1 MNQSCLLPGVS
12 EHNAQTLRIAEW
24 CDAVN
29 VSEQFLL
36 AGLRRNIGPEGDL
49 QAAYRDWYEDHM
61 REHDRML
68 VHLMEEIAR
77 RGGGHGG

>member
-1 MNQSCLLPGVS
+1 MNQPCLLPSGS
-12 EHNAQTLRIAEW
+12 ENDTPAMRIAQW

-29 VSEQFLL
+29 ASEQFLL
-36 AGLRRNIGPEGDL
+36 AGLRRKIGPEGDL
-49 QAAYRDWYEDHM
+49 QAAYRQWYEDHL

-68 VHLMEEIAR
+68 IHLAEEFAR